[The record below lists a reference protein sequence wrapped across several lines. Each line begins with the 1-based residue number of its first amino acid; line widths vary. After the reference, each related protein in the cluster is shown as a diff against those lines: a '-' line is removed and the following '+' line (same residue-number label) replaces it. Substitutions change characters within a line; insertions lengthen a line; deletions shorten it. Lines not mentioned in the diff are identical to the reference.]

1 MKVTMKINT
10 KHKLSEKKINKI
22 DKILTRLIKGGK
34 KERMQ
39 VINVTNELGNATAST
54 RLHKGI

>member
-1 MKVTMKINT
+1 MKINT

-39 VINVTNELGNATAST
+39 VINVTNELGNATASA